1 MSKTLI
7 CYNSREKTKNAE
19 HILLTFHWVGGNANS
34 FRFISKQLQD
44 FPLLIYGVNLPVRY
58 PGDKSSPLK
67 SMKEV
72 VDYLLEN
79 LVSQTAEWNPRSLP
93 ITLLGHSCGAIV
105 AFELMSAIQSSPV
118 KNPCFQVQKVIF
130 SASIPPLHLVKRN
143 AQLFLNFHSNE
154 NSDVIP
160 SFRKSDN
167 KLIAYIKENDGLPAN
182 LPEQFL
188 KDLLPVIRNDYFI
201 YDTYNGVHH
210 EEKLSIPVVALIP
223 TEDKSTSVDI
233 NCMEDWK
240 FYTNG
245 EFVCESIEGGSHFY
259 LIKNEFQK
267 EFIEQLRK
275 HLGLFLKV

>member
-1 MSKTLI
+1 LGG
-7 CYNSREKTKNAE
+7 RECKF
-19 HILLTFHWVGGNANS
+19 LSFHFKEVTGPS
-34 FRFISKQLQD
+34 
-44 FPLLIYGVNLPVRY
+44 LLIYGVNLPVRY

-79 LVSQTAEWNPRSLP
+79 LVAQSAEWNQRSLP

-105 AFELMSAIQSSPV
+105 AFELMSAIQNSQV
-118 KNPCFQVQKVIF
+118 KNACFQVQKVIF
-130 SASIPPLHLVKRN
+130 SASVPPLHLVKRN

-201 YDTYNGVHH
+201 YDTYNGLHH
-210 EEKLSIPVVALIP
+210 EDKLTIPVVALMP

-245 EFVCESIEGGSHFY
+245 EFVCERIEGGSHFY
-259 LIKNEFQK
+259 LIKDEFQK
-267 EFIEQLRK
+267 VFIEHLRK
-275 HLGLFLKV
+275 HL